1 MPYGYPTISKGP
13 SVILSEDQRNI
24 EFAKELYNS
33 TLHQFNSI
41 KNEENENKKRNK
53 RASEISNEL
62 IAKGREQDA
71 IDDAKFAVWKKKMDA
86 SRKVRQQNLRQE
98 KQQREQQLSTQEQQL
113 STQEQQLST
122 QEQQL
127 STQEQHAGF
136 RHKKPSVPQSKEIL
150 GKIRR
155 VYKVAGS
162 RKEHI
167 KYKGELISVSDY
179 KMLVSQAKALKS
191 QNKPVAKPA
200 TKPATKPKAKSAT
213 KAKSTTKSAPKPK
226 AKSAPKPKAK

>member
-98 KQQREQQLSTQEQQL
+98 KQQR
-113 STQEQQLST
+113 EQQLST